1 MRINYKH
8 ILIIIYLSASVMAG
22 TRVAYSRPGMMMR
35 IPTSSNTTSPYLF
48 RTGFGTEVHNLN
60 PFNTAGGLFFDME
73 ISRGFSFG
81 FSAVIPGD
89 TSKISAWESGY
100 SIDNSTYNP
109 PVEFGFHFQQRVYTY
124 NDISLSV
131 GLQDVVF
138 ESEQTSDQIL
148 SLNTS
153 LLSFFTVLASEKDL
167 GEYRMNTYMGFGT
180 GGLAQ
185 PALVTEIGG
194 GKAHPD
200 TARFINDSTSTSAE
214 ETSAGVFLG
223 FLLKTPF
230 FGQWGGMDIV
240 GEFDGTGVNVGLRI
254 PLTSDYRLNF
264 GFTHLDKL
272 PDWKNRYWGGHP
284 AISLGL
290 SMMVPRDPLRRIKSG
305 PSSPT
310 NIYGPSQDGDAGQGS
325 IALHRDSTI
334 VMANVAVETLR
345 DSMALMNNEM
355 RNLLVRLNAM
365 EQNSKFLSDSLSSL
379 KLETNVSEKNN
390 NEAMR
395 HLSRSLRHFYA
406 GDYREALKEVD
417 LSLELNPNLALGY
430 ARRGSIYY
438 KLGDVQRATINW
450 NLALRLD
457 PEYTDVRNILKALNE
472 NKLQS
477 ANLIEE

>member
-1 MRINYKH
+1 MKQHGQYF
-8 ILIIIYLSASVMAG
+8 IITFLFGTLVLGG
-22 TRVAYSRPGMMMR
+22 TRVAYSRPGQMMR
-35 IPTSSNTTSPYLF
+35 VPTSSNQKTPYLF
-48 RTGFGTEVHNLN
+48 RTGFSTEIHNFD
-60 PFNTAGGLFFDME
+60 PFNTAKGVYFDME
-73 ISRGFSFG
+73 LSRGFGFG
-81 FSAVIPGD
+81 FSAVMGGD
-89 TSKISAWESGY
+89 TTSLATLAESQY
-100 SIDNSTYNP
+100 NS

-138 ESEQTSDQIL
+138 ESEQTSEEIV

-153 LLSFFTVLASEKDL
+153 LLSFFVVLASEKNL
-167 GEYRMNTYMGFGT
+167 GEYKMNTYMGFGT
-180 GGLAQ
+180 GGLAPVDADTLPPPD
-185 PALVTEIGG
+185 PAQSGSATS
-194 GKAHPD
+194 
-200 TARFINDSTSTSAE
+200 DSTNTNS
-214 ETSAGVFLG
+214 GVFLG
-223 FLLKTPF
+223 FLLKTPYF
-230 FGQWGGMDIV
+230 ARRGGMDIV

-254 PLTSDYRLNF
+254 PLTSDYRLNL
-264 GFTHLDKL
+264 GFTHIEKL
-272 PDWKNRYWGGHP
+272 PEWGNRYWSGHP
-284 AISLGL
+284 GFSLGL
-290 SMMVPRDPLRRIKSG
+290 DMAVPRDPRRRVQGG

-310 NIYGPSQDGDAGQGS
+310 NIYGPSDDAPGGVETMP
-325 IALHRDSTI
+325 LHRDSTI

-379 KLETNVSEKNN
+379 KLETNVSEQNM

-395 HLSRSLRHFYA
+395 HLSRSLRYFYA

-417 LSLELNPNLALGY
+417 LALELNPNLALAY

-457 PEYTDVRNILKALNE
+457 PEYTDVRNILKALHE
-472 NKLQS
+472 NNLRS
-477 ANLIEE
+477 ASLIEE